1 LDIKIE
7 QKIKMVRSSQI
18 QRKAARSHRQDVK
31 QQSMK
36 NPLKKMSSAER
47 TDVKAKS
54 LKNSQ
59 VIAKNL

>member
-1 LDIKIE
+1 
-7 QKIKMVRSSQI
+7 MVRSSQI
-18 QRKAARSHRQDVK
+18 QRKASRSHRQDVK

-47 TDVKAKS
+47 TDIKAKS

-59 VIAKNL
+59 VIA